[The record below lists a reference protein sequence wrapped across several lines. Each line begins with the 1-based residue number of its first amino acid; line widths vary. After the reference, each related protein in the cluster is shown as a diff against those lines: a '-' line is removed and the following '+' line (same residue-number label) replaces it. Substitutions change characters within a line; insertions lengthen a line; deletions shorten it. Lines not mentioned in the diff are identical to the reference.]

1 MPYIETKVYSDGG
14 HYIAIPPENFP
25 SKQRKRKK
33 PKPTTTPKTDGTP
46 PTTPKEK
53 FETAYKESQS
63 LPKRERK
70 KYIADKLKA
79 EFKTAEQVKEFV
91 ESNIERKK
99 INAAKRRVRLMRKVY
114 LQEWNYFVT
123 VTLFYGHSD
132 LWTLRLICLFGFWSV
147 AQRKAEVNGKNFCA
161 RFEY

>member
-1 MPYIETKVYSDGG
+1 MPYIGTKVYSDGS

-25 SKQRKRKK
+25 SEQRIRKK
-33 PKPTTTPKTDGTP
+33 PKPTAKPKTDGTP

-53 FETAYKESQS
+53 FETAYAESQS

-70 KYIADKLKA
+70 KFIAEKLKD

-99 INAAKRRVRLMRKVY
+99 NNAYSARLKIKV
-114 LQEWNYFVT
+114 
-123 VTLFYGHSD
+123 LF
-132 LWTLRLICLFGFWSV
+132 ICLLIALQVKGV
-147 AQRKAEVNGKNFCA
+147 TAIILTL
-161 RFEY
+161 